1 MLRRDM
7 PQPESRPAAPAPAP
21 SASLPGRAP
30 SAVERLVR
38 TVQRLPTAERW
49 WGPGCAGRAG
59 WFRERTAPTVDASE
73 RFGALLARV
82 RRGEAVLPDEAPRH
96 LYLLV
101 QGILGD
107 RLFGYLLDNQ
117 QRLARRGL
125 ETREVPVDTQA
136 PLRANVEVLREV
148 LRDAAH
154 FNRTVVLLG
163 HSKGGLECTATL
175 ALHPE
180 LRPVV
185 RTLVAMQ
192 APYGGSPIAD
202 DLTVTPDLRR
212 LVGLALPLLFNGV
225 PRSVEDMSYDSREA
239 FLARHPYPAGV
250 PTVSLATSRYS
261 RRSSLWLIQRY
272 LRERYGYA
280 SDGLVCAVDAE
291 VPGSRVVRLED
302 MDHAESSLLGLPGFS
317 NYHPGDVTEALVAL
331 ALETPAR

>member
-1 MLRRDM
+1 M
-7 PQPESRPAAPAPAP
+7 QPSESRPAVSPTPAAP
-21 SASLPGRAP
+21 SSGGAPGAI
-30 SAVERLVR
+30 ERLVR
-38 TVQRLPTAERW
+38 AVQRLPTAERW

-59 WFRERTAPTVDASE
+59 WFKAETAPPVDATG
-73 RFGALLARV
+73 RFRELLARV

-96 LYLLV
+96 RYLLV
-101 QGILGD
+101 QGVLGD
-107 RLFGYLLDNQ
+107 ALFGYLLDNQ
-117 QRLARRGL
+117 QRLARLGL
-125 ETREVPVDTQA
+125 ETLEVPVDTQG
-136 PLRANVEVLREV
+136 PLRSNVAVLRET
-148 LRDAAH
+148 LLNAAH
-154 FNRTVVLLG
+154 FGRTVVLLG
-163 HSKGGLECTATL
+163 HSKGGLESTATL

-185 RTLVAMQ
+185 RALVAMQ

-225 PRSVEDMSYDSREA
+225 PRSVEDMSYDSRED
-239 FLARHPYPAGV
+239 FVRRHPYPPGV

-272 LRERYGYA
+272 LRERYDYA

-291 VPGSRVVRLED
+291 VPGSRVVRLDD
-302 MDHAESSLLGLPGFS
+302 MDHAECSLLGVPGLS

-331 ALETPAR
+331 ALG